1 MTVTCPTVF
10 CFSKI
15 LQSAPNW
22 PKSEHSASSS
32 HWMDVL
38 KFDGN
43 QAQLRCYSENNRTH
57 VRTWL
62 CVLQSKIY
70 SQSLLPR
77 WVCAPVT
84 YRWTDQPEGFS
95 SDKHSVWPIK
105 VISRPGTSAVWVFH
119 WPRKPMS
126 SFILQSDIDPKS
138 KLMDQAFVGEMLLSV
153 NDENV
158 TNLDSLDVS
167 RLIMARSKEI
177 RKLNMLRSYCVQ
189 QIVYFYFTL
198 RSECHK

>member
-1 MTVTCPTVF
+1 
-10 CFSKI
+10 
-15 LQSAPNW
+15 
-22 PKSEHSASSS
+22 
-32 HWMDVL
+32 
-38 KFDGN
+38 
-43 QAQLRCYSENNRTH
+43 
-57 VRTWL
+57 
-62 CVLQSKIY
+62 
-70 SQSLLPR
+70 
-77 WVCAPVT
+77 
-84 YRWTDQPEGFS
+84 
-95 SDKHSVWPIK
+95 
-105 VISRPGTSAVWVFH
+105 
-119 WPRKPMS
+119 MS